1 MSLIIDSYYI
11 SLHLTSNL
19 GKGCGVARTLMA
31 WGVRNITFLDNGR
44 VSYSNPVR
52 QSLFEL
58 KDCGNSSGGAFKAI
72 AAAKALERIFPGV
85 NSRGIVATI
94 PMPGHPIALSEEASV
109 KADSLVI
116 DELIREHDVVFLLT
130 DTRESRWL
138 PSIIA
143 ASYDKVLINAALG
156 LDR

>member
-1 MSLIIDSYYI
+1 M
-11 SLHLTSNL
+11 
-19 GKGCGVARTLMA
+19 ARTLMA
-31 WGVRNITFLDNGR
+31 WGIRNITFVDNGR

-58 KDCGNSSGGAFKAI
+58 KDCGSASGGAFKAI

-94 PMPGHPIALSEEASV
+94 PMPGHPIASSEESIV
-109 KADSLVI
+109 EADSNLI
-116 DELIREHDVVFLLT
+116 DELIRDHDVIFLLT

-138 PSIIA
+138 PSVIA
-143 ASYDKVLINAALG
+143 ASYDKILINAALG